1 MCSQNVFILDLKKS
15 IDFIHKSGGYNIFFM
30 ILDVLHNVYEND
42 DIEGAE
48 DIIILILNIFK

>member
-1 MCSQNVFILDLKKS
+1 MYILDLKKS
-15 IDFIHKSGGYNIFFM
+15 IDFIHKSGGYNIFYM

-48 DIIILILNIFK
+48 DIIILILNIFE